1 VHAVGGDVLF
11 YEQLAKA
18 LGPDQ
23 PFYAFQSPLIT
34 RPDMR
39 EISMEELAAT
49 YIREMRAFYPQ
60 GPYLLG
66 GASYG
71 GLIAYEMSQQ
81 LHAQGLGPGLLV
93 MFDTAITGH
102 EQSVDP
108 KDRAITF
115 WQNLRKE
122 GLSYLVRKAAVKRKY
137 WWEKLERRAQV
148 AAGAGYRL
156 AGKPLPL
163 GLHYIEVEEAH
174 WRALRN
180 YTFLPYAGKVTLMRA
195 VDRGPEVLGKR
206 EDPTLGWGPLASVL
220 EIHDVPTGHMSMLFA
235 PNVETFAAML
245 KSVLP

>member
-1 VHAVGGDVLF
+1 
-11 YEQLAKA
+11 
-18 LGPDQ
+18 
-23 PFYAFQSPLIT
+23 
-34 RPDMR
+34 MR

-71 GLIAYEMSQQ
+71 GLVAYEMSQQ
-81 LHAQGLGPGLLV
+81 LHAQGLGPALLV

-102 EQSVDP
+102 EQRVDT
-108 KDRAITF
+108 KDRAVTF
-115 WQNLRKE
+115 WQNFRKE
-122 GLSYLVRKAAVKRKY
+122 GLSYLSRKATVKTKY

-148 AAGAGYRL
+148 AAGFGYRL

-163 GLHYIEVEEAH
+163 DLHYVEVEEAH
-174 WRALRN
+174 WRALSR
-180 YTFLPYAGKVTLMRA
+180 YTFLPYAGKITLMRA

-206 EDPTLGWGPLASVL
+206 EDPTLGWGPLASEL

-235 PNVETFAAML
+235 PNVDTFAQML
-245 KSVLP
+245 KDVLP